1 MSRFQIK
8 PTSACES
15 LLLILSG
22 KQLAW
27 SDPRSPAQW
36 HVVALDARDAK
47 DEMAAAMTALTAIA
61 QSHHKSHGWPGAA
74 PATLCLA
81 PDITQHWLQTPPL
94 QTQSLKELHAVS
106 SARAKTLFG
115 LPQAHGEW
123 SISANWNA
131 SKAFLCTAISPK
143 QVALI
148 AAIAKT
154 QKKLDLV
161 CGLTLVLQK
170 LEHLFPKNGWLAILL
185 ADRFYIFQR
194 QQGVNRSIRTV
205 RLPEQASLAS
215 CEGLVF
221 QEWQREMLRTQNFTE
236 NLFFLN
242 TRPDIVLGPSQHAKP
257 YSFSSSSSSQF
268 MNLTWSTSIQTPQP
282 FNATAG
288 QQNILDFACLTREL
302 LGVGYAI

>member
-8 PTSACES
+8 PASASES
-15 LLLILSG
+15 LLLILSA

-27 SDPRSPAQW
+27 LDPRSPAQW
-36 HVVALDARDAK
+36 HVVALDAK

-61 QSHHKSHGWPGAA
+61 QSHHNTHGWPGAA

-123 SISANWNA
+123 IISANWNA
-131 SKAFLCTAISPK
+131 SKAFLCTAISPM

-148 AAIAKT
+148 EAIAKT
-154 QKKLDLV
+154 QKKIDLV
-161 CGLTLVLQK
+161 CGLTLVLRK
-170 LEHLFPKNGWLAILL
+170 LEHLLPKNGWMAILL
-185 ADRFYIFQR
+185 ADRFYLFQR
-194 QQGVNRSIRTV
+194 QQGVNLSIRTV

-221 QEWQREMLRTQNFTE
+221 QEWQREMLRTQNCTE
-236 NLFFLN
+236 NLYWLN
-242 TRPDIVLGPSQHAKP
+242 TRPSMVLEPSKQ
-257 YSFSSSSSSQF
+257 SQQPSCQSKF
-268 MNLTWSTSIQTPQP
+268 HNLIWTTNIQTPKP
-282 FNATAG
+282 SSAFSDHENLLNCAW
-288 QQNILDFACLTREL
+288 LTREL
-302 LGVGYAI
+302 LGDRYAI